1 MFFKGLGIA
10 VLAYT
15 SYAVW
20 RGRVY
25 ARSGAW
31 GRSIERVSEPRYFW
45 VVVAIYA
52 GLSLALF
59 FLF

>member
-10 VLAYT
+10 VLVYT
-15 SYAVW
+15 LYAAN

-31 GRSIERVSEPRYFW
+31 GRVIEREKERTYFW
-45 VVVAIYA
+45 VVVTIYA